1 MIFKY
6 INILYRPNFGWNE
19 VKINPP
25 KSKSTLKNLVIPV
38 AFISSFIVFFA
49 VYYISKGSIHEMFKY
64 SAFTFFK
71 WIITLLIAGWAVNG
85 LSGGFKGS
93 KNFNL
98 SFLLVSLPASI
109 FMIISS
115 TGKLFPM
122 YSRIFDAVGIYSL
135 FIFYMGVN
143 PILNIP
149 KDKAIGFSFISL
161 LIFAITKFLFDIFF
175 SSIFNVPFHL

>member
-1 MIFKY
+1 
-6 INILYRPNFGWNE
+6 
-19 VKINPP
+19 
-25 KSKSTLKNLVIPV
+25 
-38 AFISSFIVFFA
+38 
-49 VYYISKGSIHEMFKY
+49 
-64 SAFTFFK
+64 
-71 WIITLLIAGWAVNG
+71 
-85 LSGGFKGS
+85 
-93 KNFNL
+93 
-98 SFLLVSLPASI
+98 
-109 FMIISS
+109 
-115 TGKLFPM
+115 M